1 MKKGGHFFVCGDVG
15 MASDV
20 TTTLSKIIQEHGKM
34 TSEQAQSYLLKLRE
48 SNRFHEDIF
57 GVTVK
62 AEVTDKA
69 RDQAKKAWKYI
80 NSTNK
85 STRTDEV
92 VTRIPSAEIL
102 IQNRKRRPPSRNR
115 SHNVYSEGVPLYDS
129 SDSLSPEH

>member
-1 MKKGGHFFVCGDVG
+1 MFII
-15 MASDV
+15 
-20 TTTLSKIIQEHGKM
+20 SK
-34 TSEQAQSYLLKLRE
+34 E

-80 NSTNK
+80 HSTNK

-92 VTRIPSAEIL
+92 VTRIPSA
-102 IQNRKRRPPSRNR
+102 
-115 SHNVYSEGVPLYDS
+115 VC
-129 SDSLSPEH
+129 